1 MDDFPWPKWYGKG
14 LETRESGRGEN
25 KKKRRTIVKWSGTEK
40 VSWIHMASEAG
51 LSQISN
57 SSGV

>member
-1 MDDFPWPKWYGKG
+1 MVWKRFGNQGK
-14 LETRESGRGEN
+14 REEN
-25 KKKRRTIVKWSGTEK
+25 KKKRRKIVKWSGTEK